1 MSCVPT
7 EKRKKFEP
15 TVEKGIFVGYNETSK
30 AYMFYIPA
38 LRKTFIRR
46 DVKFE
51 EGRALSKSLE
61 REQATMQEEEKQVP
75 RQEAQPTPQ
84 ITYLTC

>member
-1 MSCVPT
+1 M
-7 EKRKKFEP
+7 
-15 TVEKGIFVGYNETSK
+15 GYNETSK

-61 REQATMQEEEKQVP
+61 REQATVQEEEKQVSGK
-75 RQEAQPTPQ
+75 RLNQH
-84 ITYLTC
+84 LRLHLCTC